1 LSAHVQEDEKSGW
14 SFHCYDLVTTRP
26 QGQTRLAQCGMNVL
40 QSHDVFL
47 REYEDARGAV
57 RAVIRA
63 EAPGVEL
70 VLLVDEMHCFGE
82 VTEEMT
88 SFALRRATSVWNE
101 HSRKRQA
108 RLAKTQAVYREDTY
122 RCAEWRERMTTWLK
136 EQGKKEEAA
145 LLLRKKEKAQEVSV
159 KKEKFEAS
167 FLSRLRALMTNE
179 PELIDQLGLIAGG
192 RPDASTRELD
202 LDYVMQ
208 GVMQAMLN
216 GLPAATPGKES
227 EHYDFLTDK
236 LGGQDVLEDTFREH
250 IKVAAINNK
259 ETVRAPAPDRR
270 EAVED
275 AIIVERM
282 RDILR
287 NDTALVRAM
296 MATTGAP
303 TQESAIDA
311 QALKILQDLRANG
324 GDFDVANKM
333 CDSMQERVDNK
344 LGWDPAVSGST
355 EAAAL
360 AAMRRMREMTTSPEV
375 TPAPE
380 VTAAPPVDAE
390 EKKEEPPALRSSK
403 VEYAAVQLAAL
414 EIAEAATCLEE
425 ATRML
430 DRVLE
435 ERPRWLDSV
444 MAETGAP
451 TREAATLLLK
461 QQITEMVKAMEDEE
475 EEEDED
481 AEESSSS
488 SSDVPGN
495 ETNIASAEDEGVFQE
510 AFRKHRKAIQPPK
523 RTVSPPPHVDA
534 KTTPPSDA
542 TPAGSIAGLPR
553 RSLAVTNQAR
563 LGPFLGRTQ
572 DSGALVPVPHSSRP
586 QTRPERG
593 LFGLAIRACRLV
605 ARWVHPLM
613 CFAGR
618 GTNGGN

>member
-1 LSAHVQEDEKSGW
+1 
-14 SFHCYDLVTTRP
+14 
-26 QGQTRLAQCGMNVL
+26 MNVL

-270 EAVED
+270 EAVEN
-275 AIIVERM
+275 AIIVKRM

-303 TQESAIDA
+303 TPESAIDA

-510 AFRKHRKAIQPPK
+510 AFRKHRKAIRPPK
-523 RTVSPPPHVDA
+523 RTVSPPP
-534 KTTPPSDA
+534 
-542 TPAGSIAGLPR
+542 PR
-553 RSLAVTNQAR
+553 RREHDSALGRDSRGFDRRASAPFAGGNEPSSARPFPRADARFRRSCPGPTLFTTANTPRTRSFRSCHQGVQVSREVGAPADVLRGPRDERRELMKNTDAR
-563 LGPFLGRTQ
+563 LRERN
-572 DSGALVPVPHSSRP
+572 VSSH
-586 QTRPERG
+586 QTRADRY
-593 LFGLAIRACRLV
+593 
-605 ARWVHPLM
+605 
-613 CFAGR
+613 
-618 GTNGGN
+618 